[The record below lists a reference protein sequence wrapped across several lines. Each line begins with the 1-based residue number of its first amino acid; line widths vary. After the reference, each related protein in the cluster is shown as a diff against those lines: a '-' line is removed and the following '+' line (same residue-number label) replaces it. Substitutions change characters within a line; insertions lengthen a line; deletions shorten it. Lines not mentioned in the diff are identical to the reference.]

1 METIKVG
8 DIVRVSDKIPQFY
21 RKYNSMRMFEQA
33 FRVVDIEDGLALL
46 VSTPALVYKVMLPL
60 KYLVKVKAAEKPKY
74 KIGQWVE
81 MPDGDV
87 AVITNVDNSS
97 SHPYSLF
104 SVKKEDVSYDRWSD
118 DDLKP
123 YTEPKEPT
131 IKVGDK
137 LRDKRTGRTWTAK
150 LVEGDLVAIADD
162 GSNEIPPPYVE
173 LIQDANAEEL
183 AEPLDF
189 KKVAED
195 WTATISNGIREYGEN
210 TCRIMEEG
218 SVEAYWDVYT
228 ADLAKEI
235 VLKIAGS
242 QLHNH
247 KTQEIGR
254 MAVEIAKSVVD
265 NLKKRE
271 E

>member
-8 DIVRVSDKIPQFY
+8 DIVRVSEKIPQFY

-33 FRVVDIEDGLALL
+33 FRVVDIEDGLVLL
-46 VSTPALVYKVMLPL
+46 VSTTALVYKVMLPL
-60 KYLVKVKAAEKPKY
+60 KYLVKVKAE
-74 KIGQWVE
+74 
-81 MPDGDV
+81 
-87 AVITNVDNSS
+87 S
-97 SHPYSLF
+97 
-104 SVKKEDVSYDRWSD
+104 
-118 DDLKP
+118 
-123 YTEPKEPT
+123 KEPT

-137 LRDKRTGRTWTAK
+137 LCDKRTGRTWTAK

-189 KKVAED
+189 KKATED
-195 WTATISNGIREYGEN
+195 WATTISNGIREYGEN
-210 TCRIMEEG
+210 ACRIMEEG

-254 MAVEIAKSVVD
+254 MAVEIAKSVVE

>member
-1 METIKVG
+1 METIKIG
-8 DIVRVSDKIPQFY
+8 DIVRVSEKIPQFY
-21 RKYNSMRMFEQA
+21 RKYKSMRMFEQA

-60 KYLVKVKAAEKPKY
+60 KYLVKVKAAE
-74 KIGQWVE
+74 
-81 MPDGDV
+81 
-87 AVITNVDNSS
+87 
-97 SHPYSLF
+97 
-104 SVKKEDVSYDRWSD
+104 
-118 DDLKP
+118 KP